1 MWGTSFFAV
10 GDLEENPRQLLN
22 LVISAQSCQL
32 RSDGYIALHAAGI
45 SRAGRGVVIAGNSGS
60 GESTAALRLVD

>member
-1 MWGTSFFAV
+1 M
-10 GDLEENPRQLLN
+10 LN

-45 SRAGRGVVIAGNSGS
+45 SRAGRGVVIAGNAGS